1 MLPLRNSYHFTVVVL
16 STAILAASLGLPG
29 KTQAGAITAGPEP
42 MATIAEV
49 DRSANPL
56 EQQEPPQLLEVASA
70 QMSNSA
76 GAAAAG
82 SRLSAGQQQQILI
95 SGHGGANPAANFAG
109 GFSVGR
115 RAVSGQGS
123 GFGGGSANGGSSG
136 SAGPRTGSTTSSSGI
151 STSSGIG
158 TTSSGTGA
166 TSPVIGAD
174 AAHPVLPSATIN
186 GSYEFDHTA
195 TSAGTPVF
203 FDPPVASGYIFTS
216 SGPNFATF
224 TLTTLLPNTPAL
236 TFTFNGTSTSVNAT
250 SPGSGL
256 FPEFAFP
263 IGGISQFTLSGI
275 NAADIHGQE
284 FTFAFT
290 FAGDGPISFSQTPLA
305 FPEPGSLTLLSAG
318 VAGLLVWRRRGKVL
332 TS

>member
-1 MLPLRNSYHFTVVVL
+1 
-16 STAILAASLGLPG
+16 
-29 KTQAGAITAGPEP
+29 

-56 EQQEPPQLLEVASA
+56 NQQEPPQFLEMASA
-70 QMSNSA
+70 EMSNSA

-82 SRLSAGQQQQILI
+82 SRLSAGLQQQILI
-95 SGHGGANPAANFAG
+95 SGHGGANSAANVAL

-115 RAVSGQGS
+115 RVVGSQGS
-123 GFGGGSANGGSSG
+123 GFGGGSGNGGSSG
-136 SAGPRTGSTTSSSGI
+136 SAEPGKGGSASSSAISTTSSE
-151 STSSGIG
+151 
-158 TTSSGTGA
+158 TGA
-166 TSPVIGAD
+166 TSSVIGAD

-186 GSYEFDHTA
+186 GSYEFDHAA

-203 FDPPVASGYIFTS
+203 FDPPVASGYVFTS

-224 TLTTLLPNTPAL
+224 TVTTLLPNTPAL

-250 SPGSGL
+250 SPGSGQ
-256 FPEFAFP
+256 FPEFNFP
-263 IGGISQFTLSGI
+263 TGGIGQFTLSGI

-284 FTFAFT
+284 FTYAFT

-305 FPEPGSLTLLSAG
+305 FPEPGSLTLLSVG
-318 VAGLLVWRRRGKVL
+318 VAGLLVWRRRGSVRP
-332 TS
+332 S